1 MIACSSGWRDQGVDV
16 TILASNLV
24 AARSQMAFTLG
35 FHILLVP
42 LGVAFPAITL
52 IANWRGVRR
61 RDDVALLLA
70 RRWSK
75 VMAVTFAVGA
85 VTGTVLSFELGLLWP
100 GLMGKFGSVF
110 GLPFGLEAIAFFL
123 EAILIAIYIYGWD
136 RLSPRAHFWTGVPIP
151 FVSILGAAS
160 IIAANSWLNTP
171 QGFTL
176 SSKGTPENVDVA
188 KAIFTPAFPW
198 EFTHFIIAAYLGA
211 GFLVA
216 SVYAVGL
223 LRGRNDRYHR
233 LGFLIPFTVAAI
245 LAPVQLVVGDQI
257 TRMVIREQPVKFAAA
272 EGVQQSGTHEP
283 EALFGYLPGNGQD
296 DNASIEYAI
305 KIPNLASFLTGGSAD
320 TEIKG
325 LNTVKADDRPPV
337 NIVHLSFDVM
347 VLIAGA
353 LALLALWFGFVWWR
367 KRDVPKTRWFL
378 RCAAVSGV
386 AILVTIEAGWIV
398 TEVGRQPWIVYNVLR
413 TKDAVTD
420 TGGIWLSFMLI
431 VALYVL
437 VAVALIATLRAMAR
451 RWRAQDELAD
461 SDVPYGPRGPLRFG
475 EEVPRPPAGEKVRA

>member
-1 MIACSSGWRDQGVDV
+1 MDV
-16 TILASNLV
+16 AILAASASNLV
-24 AARSQMAFTLG
+24 AARMQMAFTLG

-42 LGVAFPAITL
+42 LGVALPAITL
-52 IANWRGVRR
+52 IANWRGVRK

-100 GLMGKFGSVF
+100 GLMGRFGDVF
-110 GLPFGLEAIAFFL
+110 GLAFNIEASAFFL

-136 RLSPRAHFWTGVPIP
+136 RLSPRAHLWTGVPIP
-151 FVSILGAAS
+151 FVSMIGAAS
-160 IIAANSWLNTP
+160 VVAANSWLNTP

-176 SSKGTPENVDVA
+176 GNDGLPKDIDVA
-188 KAIFTPAFPW
+188 SAIFTPAFPW
-198 EFTHFIIAAYLGA
+198 EFAHMLIAAYLGA

-216 SVYAVGL
+216 SVYAVGM

-233 LGFLIPFTVAAI
+233 LGFLIPFTIAAI
-245 LAPVQLVVGDQI
+245 LTPVQLVVGDQI
-257 TRMVIREQPVKFAAA
+257 TRMVIREQPVKFAAI
-272 EGVQQSGTHEP
+272 EGIQQSGDHEP

-296 DNASIEYAI
+296 DDASIEYAI

-325 LNTVKADDRPPV
+325 LNTVDPDDRPPV
-337 NIVHLSFDVM
+337 NIVHLAFDVM
-347 VLIAGA
+347 VLTASA

-367 KRDVPKTRWFL
+367 KRRLPKTRWFL
-378 RCAAVSGV
+378 RCAAVAGV
-386 AILVTIEAGWIV
+386 ALLVTIEAGWIV

-420 TGGIWLSFMLI
+420 TGGIWISFSLI
-431 VALYVL
+431 IVLYVL
-437 VAVALIATLRAMAR
+437 VAVGLITALKVMAR
-451 RWRAQDELAD
+451 RWRDQDEFAD
-461 SDVPYGPRGPLRFG
+461 SDVPYGPRGPLRLG
-475 EEVPRPPAGEKVRA
+475 EEATTPAGEKVRA

>member
-1 MIACSSGWRDQGVDV
+1 MGIWV
-16 TILASNLV
+16 LASEASSNLL
-24 AARSQMAFTLG
+24 AAREMMAFTLG

-42 LGVAFPAITL
+42 IGVALPTITL
-52 IANWRGVRR
+52 IANWRGVRK

-85 VTGTVLSFELGLLWP
+85 ITGTVLSFELGLLWP
-100 GLMGKFGSVF
+100 GLTGKFGSVF

-123 EAILIAIYIYGWD
+123 EAILIAVYIYGWD

-151 FVSILGAAS
+151 FASVLGLLSILAV
-160 IIAANSWLNTP
+160 NSWLNTP

-176 SSKGTPENVDVA
+176 SSKGMPENVDVF
-188 KAIFTPAFPW
+188 KALFTPAFPW
-198 EFTHFIIAAYLGA
+198 EAMHFLVAAYLGA
-211 GFLVA
+211 GFVVA

-233 LGFLIPFTVAAI
+233 LGFLIPFTVAAV
-245 LAPVQLVVGDQI
+245 LAPVQLLVGDQI
-257 TRMVIREQPVKFAAA
+257 TRMVIQEQPVKFAAI
-272 EGVQQSGTHEP
+272 EGVQQSGNHEP

-296 DNASIEYAI
+296 NDASIEYTL

-337 NIVHLSFDVM
+337 NIVHSAFDVM
-347 VLIAGA
+347 VLLASG
-353 LALLALWFGFVWWR
+353 LALLAVWFGFVWWR
-367 KRDVPKTRWFL
+367 KRRLPKTKWFL

-386 AILVTIEAGWIV
+386 AILVAIEAGWIV

-420 TGGIWLSFMLI
+420 HSGIWLSFAII
-431 VALYVL
+431 VVVYAL
-437 VAVALIATLRAMAR
+437 VAVGLITTLRVLAR
-451 RWRAQDELAD
+451 RWRTQDEGAD
-461 SDVPYGPRGPLRFG
+461 SDVPYGPRGPLRLG
-475 EEVPRPPAGEKVRA
+475 EEEAESAAGEKVGV

>member
-1 MIACSSGWRDQGVDV
+1 VNL
-16 TILASNLV
+16 TILASDASSTLL
-24 AARSQMAFTLG
+24 AAREQMAFTLA

-42 LGVAFPAITL
+42 IGVALPAITL
-52 IANWRGVRR
+52 IANWRGVRK
-61 RDDVALLLA
+61 RDEVALLLA

-123 EAILIAIYIYGWD
+123 EAILIAVYIYGWD
-136 RLSPRAHFWTGVPIP
+136 RLSPRAHLWTGVPIP
-151 FVSILGAAS
+151 FVSVLGAIS
-160 IIAANSWLNTP
+160 ILAVNSWLNTP

-176 SSKGTPENVDVA
+176 SSKGLPKNVDVA
-188 KAIFTPAFPW
+188 KAMFTPAFPW
-198 EFTHFIIAAYLGA
+198 EVTHFVIAAYLGA
-211 GFLVA
+211 GFVVA
-216 SVYAVGL
+216 SVYAVGM

-233 LGFLIPFTVAAI
+233 LGFLIPFTIAAI
-245 LAPVQLVVGDQI
+245 LTPVQLVVGDQI
-257 TRMVIREQPVKFAAA
+257 TRMVIREQPVKFAAI
-272 EGVQQSGTHEP
+272 EGVQQTGTHEP

-296 DNASIEYAI
+296 NNASIEYAI
-305 KIPNLASFLTGGSAD
+305 KIPDLGSFLTGGSAD

-337 NIVHLSFDVM
+337 NIVHWSFDVM
-347 VLIAGA
+347 VLTASA
-353 LALLALWFGFVWWR
+353 LALLAAWFGFVWWR
-367 KRDVPKTRWFL
+367 KRRLPKTRWFL

-386 AILVTIEAGWIV
+386 AILATIEAGWFV
-398 TEVGRQPWIVYNVLR
+398 TEVGRQPWIVYSVLR

-420 TGGIWLSFMLI
+420 HGGIWITFGII

-437 VAVALIATLRAMAR
+437 VAVGLIGTLRVLAR
-451 RWRAQDELAD
+451 RWRAQDGGAD
-461 SDVPYGPRGPLRFG
+461 SDVPYGPRGPLRLG
-475 EEVPRPPAGEKVRA
+475 DEGTGAPTGEKVGV